1 MIFSPK
7 VGFQWAGSVMAII
20 GAFAQVPGSFV
31 EVGDTKVSAMM
42 MFLGNEQK
50 VYILDKVEGNPSQ
63 INGHPAWGSEWDI
76 ASSTATLMDVPTNSF
91 CAAGMHFPNG
101 SWATFGGN
109 AAVGPGGK
117 IGSVPNPGGADALYD
132 ATYQDWDGRRAIR
145 VLNPCPSG
153 SAGTAQCQWFDN
165 TTYVG
170 MQKARWYASTEA
182 LADGSIVIVGGY
194 VNGGYINRN
203 TPNIDPAYSEGAA
216 EPTFEFWPSRGTPAA
231 VMQFMI
237 TTSGLNSYAHLY
249 LMPSGKMFAQAN
261 FSTILW
267 DYNNNIETP
276 LPDMPGRVIRVYPA
290 SGAVAMLPLTP
301 GNNYTPTILFCGG
314 SDMPESAW
322 GNYSWPAINTWNY
335 PASRDCQRITPEPT
349 DGSQP
354 VYIQDDEMLEGR
366 TMGQFITLPDSTLLV
381 LNGAL
386 NGTAGYATQTGET
399 PTYGEMP
406 FGMSLSSGPVLTPA
420 IYDPNAPPGQR
431 WNRFGEPSAIPRLY
445 HSSALLL
452 PDGSVLV
459 AGSNPNVDVNFT
471 TAFPTTYAA
480 ERFYP
485 PYFANIANRPVPEG
499 LPDTLSYGG
508 AAFQI
513 YLPVGT
519 YVGDPNEAAGS
530 ARVVLVRPGFS
541 THAMNMGQRLLQLN
555 SSFEVSDQGNILLH
569 VAQVPPNPN
578 LLTPGPVLMFVVV
591 GGVPSVGKMVTVGT
605 GNFGTQPV
613 QDASF
618 LPPSRPRPSVAA
630 NPAAANANSDSDRTS
645 RESRTRTVAIAVSVG
660 GGILLAAL
668 VALIYLIRKRRQDKV
683 ETSESTQDLGAPAT
697 LASQPPSM
705 ASLWRPEHDSRSG
718 GVWTPS
724 VNSSNP
730 QFAPRA
736 HPYPHPYPYE
746 SESSPSLGGPVVSPA
761 RVYSG
766 RGSVQR

>member
-1 MIFSPK
+1 
-7 VGFQWAGSVMAII
+7 
-20 GAFAQVPGSFV
+20 
-31 EVGDTKVSAMM
+31 
-42 MFLGNEQK
+42 
-50 VYILDKVEGNPSQ
+50 
-63 INGHPAWGSEWDI
+63 
-76 ASSTATLMDVPTNSF
+76 
-91 CAAGMHFPNG
+91 
-101 SWATFGGN
+101 
-109 AAVGPGGK
+109 
-117 IGSVPNPGGADALYD
+117 
-132 ATYQDWDGRRAIR
+132 
-145 VLNPCPSG
+145 
-153 SAGTAQCQWFDN
+153 
-165 TTYVG
+165 
-170 MQKARWYASTEA
+170 MQKARWYASTEP

-203 TPNIDPAYSEGAA
+203 TPNVDPAYSEGAA
-216 EPTFEFWPSRGTPAA
+216 EPTFEFWPGRGTPAA

-301 GNNYTPTILFCGG
+301 GNNYSPTILFCGG

-366 TMGQFITLPDSTLLV
+366 TMGQFIALPDSTLLV

-399 PTYGEMP
+399 LTYGQMP
-406 FGMSLSSGPVLTPA
+406 FGMSLASGPVLTPA
-420 IYDPNAPPGQR
+420 IYNPNAPPGQR

-445 HSSALLL
+445 HSTAILL

-471 TAFPTTYAA
+471 TTFPTTYAA

-508 AAFQI
+508 AAFQV

-530 ARVVLVRPGFS
+530 ARVVLIRPGFS

-555 SSFEVSDQGNILLH
+555 SSFEVSDEGNIVLH
-569 VAQVPPNPN
+569 VAQAPPNPN

-605 GNFGTQPV
+605 GDFGVQPV

-618 LPPSRPRPSVAA
+618 LPPSRARPSSAPSA
-630 NPAAANANSDSDRTS
+630 AAANAERDR
-645 RESRTRTVAIAVSVG
+645 VA
-660 GGILLAAL
+660 
-668 VALIYLIRKRRQDKV
+668 
-683 ETSESTQDLGAPAT
+683 P
-697 LASQPPSM
+697 
-705 ASLWRPEHDSRSG
+705 
-718 GVWTPS
+718 
-724 VNSSNP
+724 
-730 QFAPRA
+730 
-736 HPYPHPYPYE
+736 
-746 SESSPSLGGPVVSPA
+746 
-761 RVYSG
+761 
-766 RGSVQR
+766 

>member
-1 MIFSPK
+1 MHFSPK
-7 VGFQWAGSVMAII
+7 VVIQWAGSMMAIAGI
-20 GAFAQVPGSFV
+20 AFAQVPGSF
-31 EVGDTKVSAMM
+31 EQVGDTKVSAMM

-50 VYILDKVEGNPSQ
+50 DKVENNPSQ
-63 INGHPAWGSEWDI
+63 INGHPAWGAEWDI

-109 AAVGPGGK
+109 AAVGPGGA
-117 IGSVPNPGGADALYD
+117 IGSMPNPGGLDALYD

-145 VLNPCPSG
+145 ILNPCSSTP
-153 SAGTAQCQWFDN
+153 QCQWFDN

-203 TPNIDPAYSEGAA
+203 TPNVDPAYSGGAA

-249 LMPSGKMFAQAN
+249 LMPSGKIFAQAN
-261 FSTILW
+261 FSSILW

-276 LPDMPGRVIRVYPA
+276 LPDMPGRIIRVYPA

-314 SDMPESAW
+314 SDMPEPAW
-322 GNYSWPAINTWNY
+322 ENYSWPAINTWNY

-354 VYIQDDEMLEGR
+354 VYIKDDEMLEGR
-366 TMGQFITLPDSTLLV
+366 TMGQFIILPDSTLLV

-399 PTYGEMP
+399 PTYGQMP
-406 FGMSLSSGPVLTPA
+406 FGMSLASGPVLTPA
-420 IYDPNAPPGQR
+420 IYNPNAPPGQR
-431 WNRFGEPSAIPRLY
+431 WQRFGQPSSIPRLY
-445 HSSALLL
+445 HSTAILL

-459 AGSNPNVDVNFT
+459 AGSNPNVDVNLT
-471 TAFPTTYAA
+471 TAFPTTYTA

-485 PYFANIANRPVPEG
+485 PYFANISTRPVPEG
-499 LPDTLSYGG
+499 LPDTISYGG
-508 AAFQI
+508 AAFQVS
-513 YLPVGT
+513 LPVGAF
-519 YVGDPNEAAGS
+519 VGDPNEAAGS

-555 SSFEVSDQGNILLH
+555 STFEVSDEGNIILH

-578 LLTPGPVLMFVVV
+578 LLTPGPVLMFVIV

-605 GNFGTQPV
+605 GQFGTQPV
-613 QDASF
+613 QAASF
-618 LPPSRPRPSVAA
+618 LPPSRARPAPT
-630 NPAAANANSDSDRTS
+630 PAAANADSNRAAS
-645 RESRTRTVAIAVSVG
+645 ETRARIVAIAVAVG
-660 GGILLAAL
+660 GGVAIAAL
-668 VALIYLIRKRRQDKV
+668 IVAICLIRKRRRDNREPV
-683 ETSESTQDLGAPAT
+683 GHSGEFTRTISMYDDAALLRRSNPVDSPSGA
-697 LASQPPSM
+697 
-705 ASLWRPEHDSRSG
+705 
-718 GVWTPS
+718 WTPS
-724 VNSSNP
+724 GHGSNP
-730 QFAPRA
+730 QLPPRA
-736 HPYPHPYPYE
+736 RVYE
-746 SESSPSLGGPVVSPA
+746 SESSASLGGPIVSPA
-761 RVYSG
+761 RTYSVV
-766 RGSVQR
+766 R

>member
-1 MIFSPK
+1 MLFSPK
-7 VGFQWAGSVMAII
+7 VVIQWAGSAIAI
-20 GAFAQVPGSFV
+20 AGAFAQVPGSF
-31 EVGDTKVSAMM
+31 EQVGDTKVSAMM

-50 VYILDKVEGNPSQ
+50 VYILDKVEGNPAQ
-63 INGHPAWGSEWDI
+63 INGHPAWGAEWDI

-109 AAVGPGGK
+109 AAVGPGGN
-117 IGSVPNPGGADALYD
+117 IGSVPNPGGVDALYD

-145 VLNPCPSG
+145 ILNPCPS
-153 SAGTAQCQWFDN
+153 TAQCQWFDN

-170 MQKARWYASTEA
+170 MQKARWYASTEP

-203 TPNIDPAYSEGAA
+203 TPNVDPAYSEGAA
-216 EPTFEFWPSRGTPAA
+216 EPTFEFWPSRGTPAT

-301 GNNYTPTILFCGG
+301 GNNYSPTILFCGG

-366 TMGQFITLPDSTLLV
+366 TMGQFIALPDSTLLV

-399 PTYGEMP
+399 LTYGQMP
-406 FGMSLSSGPVLTPA
+406 FGMSLASGPVLTPA

-445 HSSALLL
+445 HSTAILL

-471 TAFPTTYAA
+471 TTFPTTYAA

-508 AAFQI
+508 AAFQV

-530 ARVVLVRPGFS
+530 ARVVLIRPGFS

-555 SSFEVSDQGNILLH
+555 SSFEVSDEGNIVLH

-605 GNFGTQPV
+605 GDFGVQPV

-618 LPPSRPRPSVAA
+618 LPPSRARPSSAPSA
-630 NPAAANANSDSDRTS
+630 AAANAERDRASDR
-645 RESRTRTVAIAVSVG
+645 SRTRTVAIAVSVAG
-660 GGILLAAL
+660 GALIAAL
-668 VALIYLIRKRRQDKV
+668 LVTIYLIRKRRRDAS
-683 ETSESTQDLGAPAT
+683 ETPESARHSGGRATSAPQA
-697 LASQPPSM
+697 PSM
-705 ASLWRPEHDSRSG
+705 ASLWRPEHDSTS

-724 VNSSNP
+724 VNGSHSRGNP
-730 QFAPRA
+730 YQ
-736 HPYPHPYPYE
+736 
-746 SESSPSLGGPVVSPA
+746 SESNASLGGPITSPT
-761 RVYSG
+761 RVYPGSG
-766 RGSVQR
+766 LGPMER

>member
-1 MIFSPK
+1 MLFSPK
-7 VGFQWAGSVMAII
+7 VGIQWAGSVMAIV
-20 GAFAQVPGSFV
+20 GAFAQVPGSFKQ
-31 EVGDTKVSAMM
+31 VGDTKVSAMM

-63 INGHPAWGSEWDI
+63 INGHPAWGAEWDI

-109 AAVGPGGK
+109 AAVGPGGN
-117 IGSVPNPGGADALYD
+117 IGSVPNSGGVDALYD

-145 VLNPCPSG
+145 ILNPCPS
-153 SAGTAQCQWFDN
+153 TAQCQWFDN

-170 MQKARWYASTEA
+170 MQKPRWYASTEA

-203 TPNIDPAYSEGAA
+203 TPNVDPAYSEGAA
-216 EPTFEFWPSRGTPAA
+216 EPTFEFWPSRGIPAA

-314 SDMPESAW
+314 SDMPEPAW
-322 GNYSWPAINTWNY
+322 GNYSWPAIDTWNY
-335 PASRDCQRITPEPT
+335 PASRDCQRITPEPM

-366 TMGQFITLPDSTLLV
+366 TMGQFIILPDSTLLV

-399 PTYGEMP
+399 PTYGQMP
-406 FGMSLSSGPVLTPA
+406 FGMSLASGPVLTPA

-431 WNRFGEPSAIPRLY
+431 WNRFGESSAIPRLY
-445 HSSALLL
+445 HSTALLL

-471 TAFPTTYAA
+471 TTFPTTYAA

-508 AAFQI
+508 AAFQV
-513 YLPVGT
+513 YLPVGA

-541 THAMNMGQRLLQLN
+541 THAMNMGQRLLQLD
-555 SSFEVSDQGNILLH
+555 SSFEVSDEGNIVLH
-569 VAQVPPNPN
+569 IAQVPPNPN

-613 QDASF
+613 QDPSF
-618 LPPSRPRPSVAA
+618 LPPSRARPSPAPSTAA
-630 NPAAANANSDSDRTS
+630 VSADPNHASNG
-645 RESRTRTVAIAVSVG
+645 SRTKIVAIAVSAG
-660 GGILLAAL
+660 GGVLIATLLL
-668 VALIYLIRKRRQDKV
+668 VIYLIRKRKRDA
-683 ETSESTQDLGAPAT
+683 SENQYLGGPTT
-697 LASQPPSM
+697 LPPQPPSM
-705 ASLWRPEHDSRSG
+705 ASLWRPEHDSTSEA
-718 GVWTPS
+718 WTPS
-724 VNSSNP
+724 VNGSHP
-730 QFAPRA
+730 QLAPRV
-736 HPYPHPYPYE
+736 HPYE
-746 SESSPSLGGPVVSPA
+746 SESNPSLGGPIVSPA

-766 RGSVQR
+766 SGPGPIQR

>member
-145 VLNPCPSG
+145 VLNPCPSWVG
-153 SAGTAQCQWFDN
+153 RIGTAQCQWFDN

-216 EPTFEFWPSRGTPAA
+216 EPTFEFWPS
-231 VMQFMI
+231 
-237 TTSGLNSYAHLY
+237 
-249 LMPSGKMFAQAN
+249 SGKMFAQAN

-301 GNNYTPTILFCGG
+301 GNNYTPPSCSVAARTCPSLPGGTIAGPRSTLGTILLLETASVSRPNRRMEANQCTFKTMKCSKADHGWVR
-314 SDMPESAW
+314 DANRRDTDVW
-322 GNYSWPAINTWNY
+322 GNAVWNELIIRTSLDACDIRSKCPAWSTME
-335 PASRDCQRITPEPT
+335 SVRRTKRDSE
-349 DGSQP
+349 
-354 VYIQDDEMLEGR
+354 
-366 TMGQFITLPDSTLLV
+366 
-381 LNGAL
+381 
-386 NGTAGYATQTGET
+386 
-399 PTYGEMP
+399 
-406 FGMSLSSGPVLTPA
+406 
-420 IYDPNAPPGQR
+420 
-431 WNRFGEPSAIPRLY
+431 AIPLKRALAPRRLGPRSRKQPQRRRKFY
-445 HSSALLL
+445 NCV
-452 PDGSVLV
+452 PDYVRSRTFL
-459 AGSNPNVDVNFT
+459 
-471 TAFPTTYAA
+471 
-480 ERFYP
+480 P

-499 LPDTLSYGG
+499 LPDTLSYGEQRFRYTSLWCPTKETSYSTLHRFHRTRICSLRAG
-508 AAFQI
+508 VDVCCRRRC
-513 YLPVGT
+513 PECRKD
-519 YVGDPNEAAGS
+519 GDGRNRKFRDAAGS
-530 ARVVLVRPGFS
+530 RCV
-541 THAMNMGQRLLQLN
+541 
-555 SSFEVSDQGNILLH
+555 
-569 VAQVPPNPN
+569 VPP
-578 LLTPGPVLMFVVV
+578 
-591 GGVPSVGKMVTVGT
+591 SVSSQTKCGSK
-605 GNFGTQPV
+605 
-613 QDASF
+613 
-618 LPPSRPRPSVAA
+618 
-630 NPAAANANSDSDRTS
+630 PAAANANSDSDRTS